1 MDNKIYII
9 IAVVAALLVVG
20 LIFFLVIKK
29 KKNSSSEP
37 IHADYDPSIAKTVEE
52 NNLNNIPTTVDNP
65 NLESIEVDNVLRNT
79 DENPYNNV
87 EVEIREV
94 KEEDTNENI
103 DDVVIEAPQESN
115 ESFIIPDEEVKFE
128 AVVQPVKKQATFIT
142 EDIDDKT
149 PTVKED
155 DNEKKEQEV
164 KIDVPDA
171 VEMTEINKQL

>member
-20 LIFFLVIKK
+20 LIVFLVIKK

-149 PTVKED
+149 PAVKED

>member
-1 MDNKIYII
+1 MDNIIYII

-20 LIFFLVIKK
+20 LIVFLVIKK

>member
-20 LIFFLVIKK
+20 LIVFLVIKK

>member
-1 MDNKIYII
+1 MDNIIYII

-20 LIFFLVIKK
+20 LIVFLVIKK

-94 KEEDTNENI
+94 KEEETNENI